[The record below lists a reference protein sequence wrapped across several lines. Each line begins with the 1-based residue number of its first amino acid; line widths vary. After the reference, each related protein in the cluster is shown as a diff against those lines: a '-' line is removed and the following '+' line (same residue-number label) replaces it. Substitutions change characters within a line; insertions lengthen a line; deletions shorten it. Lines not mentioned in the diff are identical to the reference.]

1 MPTRP
6 PSLKPRRKGLKPTGF
21 SKRRSRQERGYGVD
35 HDRMRA
41 RILVE
46 EPLCRECAKNNRITA
61 TEVADHIV
69 PKAEGG
75 TDDRENYQGL
85 CRPCD
90 IAKTAREAARAR
102 ARNRAASR

>member
-6 PSLKPRRKGLKPTGF
+6 PSAKATSKGPKLTGF
-21 SKRRSRQERGYGVD
+21 TKRRSRHARGYGRD
-35 HDRMRA
+35 HALMRA
-41 RILVE
+41 RVLVE
-46 EPLCRECAKNNRITA
+46 EPLCRECLKHDRVSA

-90 IAKTAREAARAR
+90 RVKTAREAARAR
-102 ARNRAASR
+102 ARNR